1 MEANQIR
8 IQTKEGSSGAFT
20 EIYVD
25 GCLLKGVRRYE
36 LKQNPGDIP
45 TLTVDLSALDFTVDC
60 PKATIRHDSL
70 GELEIK
76 RKVE

>member
-1 MEANQIR
+1 MENNKIV
-8 IQTKEGSSGAFT
+8 IKTKENSSGAFT

-36 LKQNPGDIP
+36 LKHSPGDIP

-60 PKATIRHDSL
+60 PRALIRHESL

-76 RKVE
+76 RKEG

>member
-1 MEANQIR
+1 MQNNQIR

-25 GCLLKGVRRYE
+25 GCLLKGVRKFE
-36 LKQNPGDIP
+36 LKHNAGDIP
-45 TLTVDLSALDFTVDC
+45 TLTVDLSALDIAVDC
-60 PKATIRHDSL
+60 YRIPIRHETL